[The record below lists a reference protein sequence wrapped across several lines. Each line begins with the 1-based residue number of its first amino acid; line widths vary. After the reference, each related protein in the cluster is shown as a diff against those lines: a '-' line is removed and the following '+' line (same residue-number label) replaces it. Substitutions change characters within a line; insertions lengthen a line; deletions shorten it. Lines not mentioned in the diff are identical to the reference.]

1 MSRKYPAGVIV
12 AGFALLA
19 IYFSGQF
26 PPFANPNELTRL
38 ETVYAYVERGTFAI
52 DEAIPVLGDHEDKA
66 SAGGRTYSNKAPGLA
81 LAAIPVYRVLRMFW
95 PAPRAASDSL
105 FVLLRILVVSSV
117 CIAALARFLLRLAP
131 HPGAALI
138 GLAVAFGTPF
148 LFYARSFFSHAF
160 AAALLFLAWDLLRR
174 AEEREH
180 SRRVVW
186 TLLSSGAVAMGAA
199 ISEYPVAPLVAL
211 LAMRALSGRSWKRV
225 ILFVS
230 GAALPLALLLA
241 YNAACFGSPWS
252 LSSAH
257 EASPLY
263 AGLVHQGFFGFGL
276 PNPTVAARM
285 LASPERGLLLFSPF
299 WLWAVPGFVK
309 WWRSGHDRAD
319 AAFALASCAT
329 FFVLMTAYSNW
340 HGGWSLGNRYLL
352 PVLFLAGLAL
362 PHALASPLSRSAFL
376 AATVFSVASHF
387 LLTASW
393 PHFPP
398 DFSWPVA
405 AGSEWFLQRGWV
417 APNLFSRY
425 SVLSLFPP
433 AAVTIAMV
441 VMALRSSSGHFLRSA
456 AAVLAGL
463 VLAFS
468 TLWIGRDPAYGPRL
482 WRAAIYGAYS
492 GLDPR
497 REELARAV
505 LTASTPVERRRGAAA
520 WRLYGRGELRKPE

>member
-1 MSRKYPAGVIV
+1 
-12 AGFALLA
+12 
-19 IYFSGQF
+19 
-26 PPFANPNELTRL
+26 
-38 ETVYAYVERGTFAI
+38 
-52 DEAIPVLGDHEDKA
+52 
-66 SAGGRTYSNKAPGLA
+66 
-81 LAAIPVYRVLRMFW
+81 MFW
-95 PAPRAASDSL
+95 PAPRAAGDSL

-117 CIAALARFLLRLAP
+117 CIAALARFLVRLAP

-148 LFYARSFFSHAF
+148 LFYARSFFSHAC

-186 TLLSSGAVAMGAA
+186 TLLFSGAVAMGAA
-199 ISEYPVAPLVAL
+199 ISEYPVAPLVAF
-211 LAMRALSGRSWKRV
+211 LAIRALSGRSWKRV

-319 AAFALASCAT
+319 AAFALASCAV

-362 PHALASPLSRSAFL
+362 PHALASPFSRSAFL
-376 AATVFSVASHF
+376 AATVFSVACHF

-398 DFSWPVA
+398 DFSWPIA

-417 APNLFSRY
+417 APNLFSRF
-425 SVLSLFPP
+425 SVLSLLPP
-433 AAVTIAMV
+433 AAVTIAT
-441 VMALRSSSGHFLRSA
+441 GGDG
-456 AAVLAGL
+456 AAVLLRPLSAVGGGGPGGTACWRFRL
-463 VLAFS
+463 SGSAASRRTVRVSGAQRS
-468 TLWIGRDPAYGPRL
+468 TGPTRDSI
-482 WRAAIYGAYS
+482 RAARS
-492 GLDPR
+492 SPERFL
-497 REELARAV
+497 LRA
-505 LTASTPVERRRGAAA
+505 TPVERRQGAAA
-520 WRLYGRGELRKPE
+520 WRLYGRGQLRKPE

>member
-1 MSRKYPAGVIV
+1 MSRKYKAGGIV

-26 PPFANPNELTRL
+26 PPFTNPNELTRL
-38 ETVYAYVERGTFAI
+38 ETVYAFVEKGTFAI
-52 DEAIPVLGDHEDKA
+52 DEVIPILGDHEDKA
-66 SAGGRTYSNKAPGLA
+66 SVAGRTYSNKAPGLA
-81 LAAIPVYRVLRMFW
+81 LAAIPVYRALRVFW
-95 PAPRAASDSL
+95 PAPRTAADNL
-105 FVLLRILVVSSV
+105 FVLLRLLVVSSV
-117 CIAALARFLLRLAP
+117 CIAALVRFLVRLAP
-131 HPGAALI
+131 HPGATLI
-138 GLAVAFGTPF
+138 GLAVAFGTPY
-148 LFYARSFFSHAF
+148 LFYARSFFSHAW

-186 TLLSSGAVAMGAA
+186 TLLSSGAVAMWAA
-199 ISEYPVAPLVAL
+199 ISEYPVAPLAAL
-211 LAMRALSGRSWKRV
+211 LALRAFSGRSWKRAT
-225 ILFVS
+225 LFVS

-241 YNAACFGSPWS
+241 YNAVCFGSPFS

-263 AGLVHQGFFGFGL
+263 AGLVHQGFFGFGR
-276 PNPTVAARM
+276 PNLAVAVRM
-285 LASPERGLLLFSPF
+285 WASPERGLLLFCPF
-299 WLWAVPGFVK
+299 WLWSIPGFIQ
-309 WWRSGHDRAD
+309 WWRSGHDRSD
-319 AAFALASCAT
+319 AAFALASCVG

-362 PHALASPLSRSAFL
+362 PHALSSPLSRSAFL
-376 AATVFSVASHF
+376 AATVFSVVSHF

-417 APNLFSRY
+417 APNLLHRF
-425 SVLSLFPP
+425 SVLSLVPP
-433 AAVTIAMV
+433 AVVTVAAV
-441 VMALRSSSGHFLRSA
+441 VMALRSSTGYFLRP
-456 AAVLAGL
+456 AAVLVGL
-463 VLAFS
+463 LIAFS
-468 TLWIGRDPAYGPRL
+468 TLWIGREPAYSPRL

-497 REELARAV
+497 REELARVV
-505 LTASTPVERRRGAAA
+505 LSARTPFERRQGAAA
-520 WRLYGRGELRKPE
+520 WRLYGKGELQKPE

>member
-1 MSRKYPAGVIV
+1 LSRKYQAGGIV
-12 AGFALLA
+12 AGFALLT

-38 ETVYAYVERGTFAI
+38 ETVYAFVEKGTLAI
-52 DEAIPVLGDHEDKA
+52 DDVIPVLGDHEDKA
-66 SAGGRTYSNKAPGLA
+66 SVDGRTYSNKAPGLA
-81 LAAIPVYRVLRMFW
+81 LAAIPVYRFLRVFW
-95 PAPRAASDSL
+95 PAPRSAADNL
-105 FVLLRILVVSSV
+105 FVLLRILIVSTV
-117 CIAALARFLLRLAP
+117 CVAALARFLVRLTP
-131 HPGAALI
+131 HPGIGLI

-148 LFYARSFFSHAF
+148 LFYARSFFSHAW

-174 AEEREH
+174 AEERER

-186 TLLSSGAVAMGAA
+186 TLLSSGAVAMWAA

-211 LAMRALSGRSWKRV
+211 LALRALSGRSWKRA
-225 ILFVS
+225 ILFLS
-230 GAALPLALLLA
+230 GAALPFALLLA
-241 YNAACFGSPWS
+241 YNSACFGSPWS

-263 AGLVHQGFFGFGL
+263 SGLVHQGFFGFGL
-276 PNPTVAARM
+276 PNPTVAVRM
-285 LASPERGLLLFSPF
+285 LLSPERGLLLFSPF
-299 WLWAVPGFVK
+299 WLWAIPGFVK

-319 AAFALASCAT
+319 AGFAIASCAG
-329 FFVLMTAYSNW
+329 FFLLMTAYSNW

-376 AATVFSVASHF
+376 AATVFSVATHF

-405 AGSEWFLQRGWV
+405 AGSEWFLLRGWV
-417 APNLFSRY
+417 APNLFFRF
-425 SVLSLFPP
+425 SVLSLLPP
-433 AAVTIAMV
+433 AAVTVAAV
-441 VMALRSSSGHFLRSA
+441 SAAVRYSSGHFLRSGA
-456 AAVLAGL
+456 ALLTGL
-463 VLAFS
+463 LLSFS
-468 TLWIGRDPAYGPRL
+468 TLWIGRAPAYGPRL

-497 REELARAV
+497 REELARVV
-505 LTASTPVERRRGAAA
+505 LAAGTPVERRQGAAA